1 MSTFQK
7 LRKEER
13 EKRKQLIVDAAME
26 LFSEKEFHNI
36 GMRDIAKRAGIS
48 AAAIYRYF
56 PSRDD
61 VFVEALVRHMQVVEG
76 LFEKT
81 ITQGTPNLE
90 TLALKSVDYLLENRS
105 VFQMMGHFMVTG
117 QIHPKAMQ
125 RYNAMQRR
133 FLDILE
139 RVTNQTD
146 IGQNSRLVTHAIYAS
161 VTGAVMA
168 FRNYPGRSPEEI
180 RRHIYRLV
188 RIISSVFISGTIPA
202 DLKATTENSLF
213 PGYEENGIIT
223 GS

>member
-13 EKRKQLIVDAAME
+13 ETRKNLIIDAAMD
-26 LFSEKEFHNI
+26 LFGQKDFHNI

-61 VFVEALVRHMQVVEG
+61 VFVEALVRHMKMVEN
-76 LFEKT
+76 LYEEKVKAGNT
-81 ITQGTPNLE
+81 SLE
-90 TLALKSVDYLLENRS
+90 ELALVSVDYMLKNES
-105 VFQMMGHFMVTG
+105 VFQMMGHFMIAG
-117 QIHPKAMQ
+117 QIQPKALD

-139 RVTNQTD
+139 RVNNQTE
-146 IGQNSRLVTHAIYAS
+146 IGMNNRLVTHAIYAS
-161 VTGAVMA
+161 ITGVVMA
-168 FRNYPGRSPEEI
+168 FKNYPGRSPEEI

-188 RIISSVFISGTIPA
+188 QIISSVFSTGKI
-202 DLKATTENSLF
+202 TENLQNLPAQDLSAM
-213 PGYEENGIIT
+213 PDGK
-223 GS
+223 